1 MRNDVLCLV
10 IISLA
15 YSNKKYSQLM
25 ESNPRVVLIRGL
37 WNSPLTIRL
46 WRSFVERN
54 GNRDLPNRQRH
65 LECCLASNVAYHIWY
80 FINTTALQHILR
92 KKYSILTETKS
103 SQQCDQIGR
112 FIGLWATFQSLRP
125 QLKSVIFLVKSFLGI
140 FMDLW

>member
-1 MRNDVLCLV
+1 MMRNDVLCLV

-80 FINTTALQHILR
+80 FINTTAL
-92 KKYSILTETKS
+92 
-103 SQQCDQIGR
+103 
-112 FIGLWATFQSLRP
+112 
-125 QLKSVIFLVKSFLGI
+125 
-140 FMDLW
+140 